1 MSKNNLL
8 KNRNFINY
16 LQIRWFNSIAIQAIT
31 LSVGWQVYEMTR
43 NPIDLGLVALA
54 QVIPI
59 FVFILPS
66 GIIADKFDRKKV
78 LTISNI
84 IHLIIT
90 LYLYYYA
97 LSDPDSI
104 YPILIALMINGIAR
118 SIYQPSLQA
127 ILPNIVEKKLF
138 PIATAYYSSVSKLGH
153 LFGPLMAGIIIAFY
167 DVNVYLFAAICFVI
181 TILSTLILKNPK
193 NNENLKRISIS
204 TVLSGFAYVWK
215 KKLILGT
222 MTIDLFAVLFG
233 GIMGMLPIFAID
245 ILKIGPD
252 GLGLLRA
259 MPAIGGVFMGALLT
273 QIPPINNAGRNLIIS
288 TSVFGFATAIF
299 AISDILWLS
308 LSMLFIYGA
317 ADMMSVYVRQTI
329 IPIITP
335 DEMRGR
341 VAAVHSVATNSSNEI
356 GDFRAG
362 ITAGFIGIVPAVC
375 IGGIATIGVSLLWS
389 IIFPEIKKVKRLDNL

>member
-1 MSKNNLL
+1 MKKNNLL

-31 LSVGWQVYEMTR
+31 LTVGWQVYEMTR
-43 NPIDLGLVALA
+43 SPIDLGLVALA

-59 FVFILPS
+59 FIFILPS
-66 GIIADKFDRKKV
+66 GIVADKFDRKKV
-78 LTISNI
+78 LTLSNI

-97 LSDPDSI
+97 LSDPNSI

-118 SIYQPSLQA
+118 SMYQPSLQA

-138 PIATAYYSSVSKLGH
+138 SIATAYYSSVSKLGH
-153 LFGPLMAGIIIAFY
+153 LLGPLMAGIIISFY
-167 DVNVYLFAAICFVI
+167 DTNVYLFAAICFVI
-181 TILSTLILKNPK
+181 TILSTLLLKNPK
-193 NNENLKRISIS
+193 NNNNLKGVSIS
-204 TVLSGFAYVWK
+204 TVLSGFVYVWK

-245 ILKIGPD
+245 ILKIGPE

-259 MPAIGGVFMGALLT
+259 MPAIGGVLMGLLLT
-273 QIPPINNAGRNLIIS
+273 QLPPINNAGRNLILS
-288 TSVFGFATAIF
+288 TTIFGLATAIF

-308 LSMLFIYGA
+308 LVMLFIYGA

-375 IGGIATIGVSLLWS
+375 IGGIVTIGVSLLWS
-389 IIFPEIKKVKRLDNL
+389 VIFPEIKKVRRLDNL

>member
-31 LSVGWQVYEMTR
+31 LTVGWQVYEMTR

-341 VAAVHSVATNSSNEI
+341 VAAVHSVTTNSSNEI

>member
-1 MSKNNLL
+1 MKKNNLL

-31 LSVGWQVYEMTR
+31 LTVGWQVYEMTR
-43 NPIDLGLVALA
+43 SPIDLGLVALA

-59 FVFILPS
+59 FIFILPS
-66 GIIADKFDRKKV
+66 GIVADKFDRKKV
-78 LTISNI
+78 LTLSNI

-97 LSDPDSI
+97 LSDPNSI
-104 YPILIALMINGIAR
+104 YPILIALMINGVAR
-118 SIYQPSLQA
+118 SMYQPSLQA

-138 PIATAYYSSVSKLGH
+138 SIATAYYSSVSKLGH
-153 LFGPLMAGIIIAFY
+153 LLGPLMAGIIISFY
-167 DVNVYLFAAICFVI
+167 DTNVYLFAAICFVI
-181 TILSTLILKNPK
+181 TILSTLLLKNPK
-193 NNENLKRISIS
+193 NNNNLKGVSIS
-204 TVLSGFAYVWK
+204 TVLSGFVYVWK

-245 ILKIGPD
+245 ILKIGPE

-259 MPAIGGVFMGALLT
+259 MPAIGGVLMGLLLT
-273 QIPPINNAGRNLIIS
+273 QLPPINNAGRNLILS
-288 TSVFGFATAIF
+288 TTIFGLATAIF

-308 LSMLFIYGA
+308 LVMLFIYGA

-375 IGGIATIGVSLLWS
+375 IGGIVTIGVSLLWS
-389 IIFPEIKKVKRLDNL
+389 VIFPEIKKVRRLDNL